1 MLSGGKIAIDVGAS
15 TPLVLGASSI
25 YMGTAAPRLSG
36 GAMVRRF
43 ASGERSR
50 AAFDLTDECRCLH
63 MAGSDSRRAHLGAR
77 AHIGLCTLVLRSM
90 HRMPT
95 GKLHIVPLGGLGE
108 FGMNCMAVRWGDD
121 IIVIDGGLMFPEAE
135 LLGVDIVVP
144 DISYLTEN
152 RQRVKGIILTH
163 GHEDHI
169 GALPWILSE
178 LNVPVWGTEFTLA
191 YVEDKLEEHGLL
203 DDADLREIRAGESFK
218 IGPFTIKP
226 IQVTH
231 SLVDCVALAVHTP
244 LGVIIHTG
252 DFKVDPTPTDNRLF
266 DLHAFAEYGKA
277 GVLALFQDSTN
288 VERKGYT
295 PSERAVRRKFDEVFA
310 HTKRRLFISCFSSS
324 IHRIKLAVEMAW
336 QHGRKVAFAG
346 RSMNNSAEI
355 AEDLGYIEIPE
366 GLLIHPGEMKNFPP
380 EKVCVLISGTQGEP
394 MSALSR
400 AAVDNHKHA
409 KIEKGDTVMLSSRI
423 IPGNEKAI
431 YRMIDHLFRREAHVI
446 YDDGSSPP
454 VHVSGHA
461 SQEELKLIINL
472 VKPKY
477 FIPIHGEYRQLKLH
491 AEMAAAMKGSVGN
504 VILIESGDVL
514 EIDELG
520 ARKAGRVNV
529 GRVCIDSGSRTDVVE
544 DLIVKDRRHLSED
557 GIVLPIIAI
566 NKLTGKVE
574 TTPEIVTR
582 GFSPGEDGFVDGARQ
597 VVMQTLDSSS
607 AEEKADYGVIKE
619 KIRAD
624 LKRYVSKQTQK
635 RPLIMPVILEI

>member
-1 MLSGGKIAIDVGAS
+1 
-15 TPLVLGASSI
+15 
-25 YMGTAAPRLSG
+25 
-36 GAMVRRF
+36 
-43 ASGERSR
+43 
-50 AAFDLTDECRCLH
+50 
-63 MAGSDSRRAHLGAR
+63 
-77 AHIGLCTLVLRSM
+77 
-90 HRMPT
+90 MPT

-121 IIVIDGGLMFPEAE
+121 IIVIDAGLMFPEAE

-144 DISYLTEN
+144 DISYLIEN
-152 RQRVKGIILTH
+152 RQRVRAIILTH

-178 LNVPVWGTEFTLA
+178 LSVPVWGTEFTLA

-203 DDADLREIRAGESFK
+203 ENADLREIRAGERFK
-218 IGPFTIKP
+218 AGPFTIHP
-226 IQVTH
+226 IHVTH
-231 SLVDCVALAVHTP
+231 SLVDCVSLAIHTP
-244 LGVIIHTG
+244 LGVLIHTG
-252 DFKVDPTPTDNRLF
+252 DFKVDPTPTDNKMF
-266 DLHAFAEYGKA
+266 DLHSFAEYGKE

-310 HTKRRLFISCFSSS
+310 RTERRLFISCFSSS
-324 IHRIKLAVEMAW
+324 IHRIKLAVELAW
-336 QHGRKVAFAG
+336 EHGRKVAFIG
-346 RSMNNSAEI
+346 RSMTSSSEI

-366 GLLIHPGEMKNFPP
+366 GLLIHPGEMKNYPP
-380 EKVCVLISGTQGEP
+380 EKVCVMISGTQGEP

-409 KIEKGDTVMLSSRI
+409 KIEKGDTVVLSSRI

-431 YRMIDHLFRREAHVI
+431 YRMIDHLFRRQAHVI
-446 YDDGSSPP
+446 YEDGSSPP
-454 VHVSGHA
+454 IHVSGHG

-477 FIPIHGEYRQLKLH
+477 FVPIHGEYRQLKLH
-491 AEMAAAMKGSVGN
+491 AEMAGAMHSSVGT
-504 VILIESGDVL
+504 VLLIESGDIL
-514 EIDELG
+514 EFDELG

-544 DLIVKDRRHLSED
+544 DLIIKDRRHLSED

-566 NKLTGKVE
+566 NKLSGRVE
-574 TTPEIVTR
+574 SPPEIVTR
-582 GFSPGEDGFVDGARQ
+582 GFAPGEDGFVEGARQ
-597 VVMQTLDSSS
+597 LVMQTLECSSE
-607 AEEKADYGVIKE
+607 EEKADYGVIKE

-624 LKRYVSKQTQK
+624 LKRYISKQTQK

>member
-1 MLSGGKIAIDVGAS
+1 MPSGQ
-15 TPLVLGASSI
+15 
-25 YMGTAAPRLSG
+25 
-36 GAMVRRF
+36 
-43 ASGERSR
+43 
-50 AAFDLTDECRCLH
+50 
-63 MAGSDSRRAHLGAR
+63 
-77 AHIGLCTLVLRSM
+77 
-90 HRMPT
+90 
-95 GKLHIVPLGGLGE
+95 LHIVPLGGLGE

-121 IIVIDGGLMFPEAE
+121 IIVIDAGLMFPESE

-144 DISYLTEN
+144 EISYLIEN
-152 RQRVKGIILTH
+152 RDRVRGIILTH

-169 GALPWILSE
+169 GALPWVLSE

-191 YVEDKLEEHGLL
+191 YVEDKLDEHGLL
-203 DDADLREIRAGESFK
+203 DSSDLHEVRAGDRFK
-218 IGPFTIKP
+218 IGPFTIHP

-231 SLVDCVALAVHTP
+231 SLVDCIALAIHTP

-252 DFKVDPTPTDNRLF
+252 DFKVDPTPTDTRLF
-266 DLHAFAEYGKA
+266 DLHAFAEYGKE

-288 VERKGYT
+288 VERRGYT

-310 HTKRRLFISCFSSS
+310 RTQRRLFISCFSSS
-324 IHRIKLAVEMAW
+324 IHRIKLAVELAW
-336 QHGRKVAFAG
+336 EHGRKVAFIG
-346 RSMNNSAEI
+346 RSMTSSAEI

-366 GLLIHPGEMKNFPP
+366 GLLIHPGEMKNFPT
-380 EKVCVLISGTQGEP
+380 EKVCVMISGTQGEP

-409 KIEKGDTVMLSSRI
+409 KIEKGDTVVLSSRI
-423 IPGNEKAI
+423 IPGNEKTI

-446 YDDGSSPP
+446 YEDGSSPP

-477 FIPIHGEYRQLKLH
+477 FIPVHGEYRQLKLH
-491 AEMAAAMKGSVGN
+491 AELASSMHGSVGS
-504 VILIESGDVL
+504 VMLIESGDIL
-514 EIDELG
+514 ELDELG
-520 ARKAGRVNV
+520 ARKSGRVNV

-544 DLIVKDRRHLSED
+544 DLVIKDRRHLSKD

-566 NKLTGKVE
+566 NKLSGRVE
-574 TTPEIVTR
+574 TSPEIVAR
-582 GFSPGEDGFVDGARQ
+582 GFSLGEDGFMDGARQ
-597 VVMQTLDSSS
+597 TVMQTLEQSSE
-607 AEEKADYGVIKE
+607 EEKADWGVIKE

-624 LKRYVSKQTQK
+624 LKRYISKQTQK

>member
-1 MLSGGKIAIDVGAS
+1 
-15 TPLVLGASSI
+15 
-25 YMGTAAPRLSG
+25 
-36 GAMVRRF
+36 
-43 ASGERSR
+43 
-50 AAFDLTDECRCLH
+50 
-63 MAGSDSRRAHLGAR
+63 
-77 AHIGLCTLVLRSM
+77 
-90 HRMPT
+90 MPS

-121 IIVIDGGLMFPEAE
+121 ILVIDAGLMFPESE

-144 DISYLTEN
+144 DISYLIEN
-152 RQRVKGIILTH
+152 RERVRGIVLTH

-169 GALPWILSE
+169 GALPWVLSE
-178 LNVPVWGTEFTLA
+178 LNAPVWGTEFTLA

-203 DDADLREIRAGESFK
+203 ERADLRELRPGTRVK
-218 IGPFTIKP
+218 IGPFTVHP

-231 SLVDCVALAVHTP
+231 SLVDCVALAIHTP
-244 LGVIIHTG
+244 LGVVIHTG

-266 DLHAFAEYGKA
+266 DLHSFAEYGKD
-277 GVLALFQDSTN
+277 GVLALLQDSTN
-288 VERKGYT
+288 VERRGYT

-310 HTKRRLFISCFSSS
+310 RTERRLFISCFSSS
-324 IHRIKLAVEMAW
+324 IHRIKLAVELAAE
-336 QHGRKVAFAG
+336 HGRKVAFIG
-346 RSMNNSAEI
+346 RSMNSSAEI
-355 AEDLGYIEIPE
+355 AEDLGYLEIPE
-366 GLLIHPGEMKNFPP
+366 GLLIHPGEMKNFAP

-409 KIEKGDTVMLSSRI
+409 KIEKGDTVVLSSRI
-423 IPGNEKAI
+423 IPGNEKPI
-431 YRMIDHLFRREAHVI
+431 YRMVDHLFRREAHVI
-446 YDDGSSPP
+446 YDDGTSPP
-454 VHVSGHA
+454 IHVSGHG

-491 AEMAAAMKGSVGN
+491 AELAASMHGSVGN
-504 VILIESGDVL
+504 VMLIESGDVL
-514 EIDELG
+514 ELDELG

-544 DLIVKDRRHLSED
+544 DLVIKDRRHLSED

-566 NKLTGKVE
+566 NKLSGRVE
-574 TTPEIVTR
+574 ASPEIVTR
-582 GFSPGEDGFVDGARQ
+582 GFSPGEDGFMDGARQ
-597 VVMQTLDSSS
+597 IVMQTLEQSSQ
-607 AEEKADYGVIKE
+607 EEKGDWGVIKE

-624 LKRYVSKQTQK
+624 LKRYISKQTQK

>member
-1 MLSGGKIAIDVGAS
+1 MLCYDHIPSMAS
-15 TPLVLGASSI
+15 
-25 YMGTAAPRLSG
+25 
-36 GAMVRRF
+36 
-43 ASGERSR
+43 
-50 AAFDLTDECRCLH
+50 
-63 MAGSDSRRAHLGAR
+63 
-77 AHIGLCTLVLRSM
+77 
-90 HRMPT
+90 
-95 GKLHIVPLGGLGE
+95 GKLHLVPLGGLGE

-121 IIVIDGGLMFPEAE
+121 IIVVDAGLMFPEAE

-144 DISYLTEN
+144 DISYLIEN
-152 RQRVKGIILTH
+152 RQRVRAIVLTH

-191 YVEDKLEEHGLL
+191 YVEDKLDEHGLL
-203 DDADLREIRAGESFK
+203 DDAELREIRAGDRFK
-218 IGPFTIKP
+218 IGPFTIHP

-231 SLVDCVALAVHTP
+231 SLVDCVSLAIHTP
-244 LGVIIHTG
+244 LGVVIHTG

-266 DLHAFAEYGKA
+266 DLHAFAEYGKE
-277 GVLALFQDSTN
+277 GVLALLQDSTN
-288 VERKGYT
+288 VERRGYT

-310 HTKRRLFISCFSSS
+310 RTERRLFISCFSSS
-324 IHRIKLAVEMAW
+324 IHRIKLAVELAW
-336 QHGRKVAFAG
+336 EHGRKVAFIG
-346 RSMNNSAEI
+346 RSMNSSSEI
-355 AEDLGYIEIPE
+355 AEDLGYLDIPE
-366 GLLIHPGEMKNFPP
+366 GLVINPGELKNFAP
-380 EKVCVLISGTQGEP
+380 EKVCVMISGTQGEP

-400 AAVDNHKHA
+400 AAVNNHKHA
-409 KIEKGDTVMLSSRI
+409 RIEKGDTVMLSSRI

-431 YRMIDHLFRREAHVI
+431 YRMVDHLFRREAHVI

-491 AEMAAAMKGSVGN
+491 AELAGSMHGSVGN
-504 VILIESGDVL
+504 VMLIESGDIL
-514 EIDELG
+514 EFDELG

-529 GRVCIDSGSRTDVVE
+529 GRICIDSGSRTDVVE
-544 DLIVKDRRHLSED
+544 DLVIKDRRHLSED
-557 GIVLPIIAI
+557 GFVLPIIAI

-574 TTPEIVTR
+574 VSPEIVTR
-582 GFSPGEDGFVDGARQ
+582 GFSGGENGFMDEVRQ
-597 VVMQTLDSSS
+597 VVVQTLSQSSD
-607 AEEKADYGVIKE
+607 EERADYGVIKE

-624 LKRYVSKQTQK
+624 LKRFISKQTQK

>member
-1 MLSGGKIAIDVGAS
+1 
-15 TPLVLGASSI
+15 
-25 YMGTAAPRLSG
+25 
-36 GAMVRRF
+36 
-43 ASGERSR
+43 
-50 AAFDLTDECRCLH
+50 
-63 MAGSDSRRAHLGAR
+63 
-77 AHIGLCTLVLRSM
+77 
-90 HRMPT
+90 MPT

-108 FGMNCMAVRWGDD
+108 FGMNCMAMRWGDD
-121 IIVIDGGLMFPEAE
+121 IIVIDAGLMFPEAE

-144 DISYLTEN
+144 DISYLIEN
-152 RQRVKGIILTH
+152 RQKVRAIILTH

-191 YVEDKLEEHGLL
+191 LLEDKLEEHGLL
-203 DDADLREIRAGESFK
+203 ENADLREIRAGERFK
-218 IGPFTIKP
+218 AGPFTIHP
-226 IQVTH
+226 IHVTH
-231 SLVDCVALAVHTP
+231 SLVDCVSLAIHTP
-244 LGVIIHTG
+244 LGVLIHTG
-252 DFKVDPTPTDNRLF
+252 DFKVDPTPTDNKMF
-266 DLHAFAEYGKA
+266 DLHAFAEYGKE

-324 IHRIKLAVEMAW
+324 IHRIKLAVELAW
-336 QHGRKVAFAG
+336 QHGRKVAFVG
-346 RSMNNSAEI
+346 RSMTNSSEI

-366 GLLIHPGEMKNFPP
+366 GLLIHPGEMKNYPP
-380 EKVCVLISGTQGEP
+380 EKVCVMISGTQGEP

-409 KIEKGDTVMLSSRI
+409 KIEKGDTVVLSSRI

-431 YRMIDHLFRREAHVI
+431 YRMIDHLFRRQAHVI
-446 YDDGSSPP
+446 YEDGSSPP
-454 VHVSGHA
+454 IHVSGHA

-491 AEMAAAMKGSVGN
+491 AEMAGAMHSSVGSVM
-504 VILIESGDVL
+504 LIESGDVL
-514 EIDELG
+514 EFDELG

-544 DLIVKDRRHLSED
+544 DLIIKDRRHLSED

-566 NKLTGKVE
+566 NKLSGRVE
-574 TTPEIVTR
+574 SSPEIVTR
-582 GFSPGEDGFVDGARQ
+582 GFAPGEDGFVDGARQ
-597 VVMQTLDSSS
+597 LVMQTLESSS
-607 AEEKADYGVIKE
+607 DEEKADYGVIKE

-624 LKRYVSKQTQK
+624 LKRYISKQTQK

>member
-1 MLSGGKIAIDVGAS
+1 
-15 TPLVLGASSI
+15 
-25 YMGTAAPRLSG
+25 
-36 GAMVRRF
+36 
-43 ASGERSR
+43 
-50 AAFDLTDECRCLH
+50 
-63 MAGSDSRRAHLGAR
+63 
-77 AHIGLCTLVLRSM
+77 
-90 HRMPT
+90 MPT

-121 IIVIDGGLMFPEAE
+121 IIVIDAGLMFPEAE

-144 DISYLTEN
+144 DISYLIEN
-152 RQRVKGIILTH
+152 RQRVRAIILTH

-191 YVEDKLEEHGLL
+191 LLEDKLEEHGLL
-203 DDADLREIRAGESFK
+203 EGADLHEIRPGERFK
-218 IGPFTIKP
+218 AGPFTIHP
-226 IQVTH
+226 IHVTH
-231 SLVDCVALAVHTP
+231 SLVDCVSLAIHTP
-244 LGVIIHTG
+244 LGVLIHTG
-252 DFKVDPTPTDNRLF
+252 DFKVDPTPTDNKMF
-266 DLHAFAEYGKA
+266 DLHAFAEYGKE

-324 IHRIKLAVEMAW
+324 IHRIKLAVELAW
-336 QHGRKVAFAG
+336 QHGRKVAFVG
-346 RSMNNSAEI
+346 RSMTNTSEI

-366 GLLIHPGEMKNFPP
+366 GLLIHPGDMKNYPP
-380 EKVCVLISGTQGEP
+380 EKVCVMISGTQGEP

-409 KIEKGDTVMLSSRI
+409 KIEKGDTVVLSSRI

-431 YRMIDHLFRREAHVI
+431 YRMVDHLFRRQAHVI
-446 YDDGSSPP
+446 YEDGSSPP
-454 VHVSGHA
+454 IHVSGHG

-491 AEMAAAMKGSVGN
+491 AEMAGAMHSSVGN
-504 VILIESGDVL
+504 VMLIESGDIL
-514 EIDELG
+514 EFDELG

-544 DLIVKDRRHLSED
+544 DLIIKDRRHLSED

-566 NKLTGKVE
+566 NKLSGRVE
-574 TTPEIVTR
+574 SSPEIVTR
-582 GFSPGEDGFVDGARQ
+582 GFAPGEDGFLDGARQ
-597 VVMQTLDSSS
+597 LVMQTLELSS

-624 LKRYVSKQTQK
+624 LKRYISKQTQK

>member
-1 MLSGGKIAIDVGAS
+1 
-15 TPLVLGASSI
+15 
-25 YMGTAAPRLSG
+25 
-36 GAMVRRF
+36 
-43 ASGERSR
+43 
-50 AAFDLTDECRCLH
+50 
-63 MAGSDSRRAHLGAR
+63 
-77 AHIGLCTLVLRSM
+77 
-90 HRMPT
+90 MPT

-108 FGMNCMAVRWGDD
+108 FGMNCMAVRYGDD
-121 IIVIDGGLMFPEAE
+121 ILVIDAGLMFPEAE

-152 RQRVKGIILTH
+152 RHRVRGIVLTH

-169 GALPWILSE
+169 GALPWVPSD

-191 YVEDKLEEHGLL
+191 YVEDKLDEHGLF
-203 DDADLREIRAGESFK
+203 DNADLREIRPGERVK
-218 IGPFTIKP
+218 VGPFTIHP

-231 SLVDCVALAVHTP
+231 SLVDCVSLAIHTP
-244 LGVIIHTG
+244 LGVVIHTG

-266 DLHAFAEYGKA
+266 DLHAFAEYGKE
-277 GVLALFQDSTN
+277 GVLALLQDSTN
-288 VERKGYT
+288 VERRGYT

-310 HTKRRLFISCFSSS
+310 RTERRLFISCFSSS
-324 IHRIKLAVEMAW
+324 IHRIKLAVELAW
-336 QHGRKVAFAG
+336 EHGRKVAFIG
-346 RSMNNSAEI
+346 RSMTSSSEI
-355 AEDLGYIEIPE
+355 AEDLGYIDIPE
-366 GLLIHPGEMKNFPP
+366 GLLIHPGEMKNYPP
-380 EKVCVLISGTQGEP
+380 EKVCVMISGTQGEP

-409 KIEKGDTVMLSSRI
+409 KIEKGDTVVLSSRI

-431 YRMIDHLFRREAHVI
+431 YRMIDHLFRRQAHVI
-446 YDDGSSPP
+446 YEDGSSPP
-454 VHVSGHA
+454 IHVSGHG

-491 AEMAAAMKGSVGN
+491 AEMAGAMHSSVGN
-504 VILIESGDVL
+504 VMLIESGDIL
-514 EIDELG
+514 ELDELC

-544 DLIVKDRRHLSED
+544 DLIIKDRRHLSED

-566 NKLTGKVE
+566 NKLSGRVE
-574 TTPEIVTR
+574 STPEIVTR
-582 GFSPGEDGFVDGARQ
+582 GFNPGDDGLLDGAKRI
-597 VVMQTLDSSS
+597 VEDTLAHSSE
-607 AEEKADYGVIKE
+607 EEKADYGVIKE

-624 LKRYVSKQTQK
+624 LKRYISKQTQK